1 MDEIAQ
7 LYESYYQ
14 VVFRYLIRL
23 SGSRPLAEELAQDTF
38 VVAMDTWKNYRG
50 DSSIPTW
57 LCGIAKNLYRQA
69 MRKEKFTLPLDETLP
84 DTRPDLA
91 ERLVRKDQRL
101 QLMGYLHDLDE
112 PYREVFTL
120 YTFCD
125 LKLKEI
131 AQLFGKTDSWAR
143 VTYYR
148 ARQKLA
154 NMIKEKEHGNEQFA
168 GYK

>member
-1 MDEIAQ
+1 
-7 LYESYYQ
+7 
-14 VVFRYLIRL
+14 
-23 SGSRPLAEELAQDTF
+23 
-38 VVAMDTWKNYRG
+38 
-50 DSSIPTW
+50 
-57 LCGIAKNLYRQA
+57 
-69 MRKEKFTLPLDETLP
+69 
-84 DTRPDLA
+84 
-91 ERLVRKDQRL
+91 VRKDQRL